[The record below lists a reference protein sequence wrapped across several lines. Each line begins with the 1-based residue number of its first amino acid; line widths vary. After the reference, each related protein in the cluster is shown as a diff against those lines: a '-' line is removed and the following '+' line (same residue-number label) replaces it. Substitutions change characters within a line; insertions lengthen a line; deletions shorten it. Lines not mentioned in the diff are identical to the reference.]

1 MAQYDFRFLTEKQVA
16 TYKSDSTS
24 FWFEVGKVLELPDV
38 RSDEILMEV
47 VLPYLTEHGLA
58 DNKFA

>member
-16 TYKSDSTS
+16 TYKNVSTS

-38 RSDEILMEV
+38 RSDDEILMEV
-47 VLPYLTEHGLA
+47 VQPYLTEQGLA
-58 DNKFA
+58 SK